1 MTGTQPNPLS
11 GERIG
16 RENSGVLSYPLLAQA
31 VGIPAENVAVVDG
44 NDAAAIGAA
53 IDDLADRDGVRLL
66 AVVGLCIKAKELRK
80 IGKYDEKRAWR
91 ERELAAVGSGARDE

>member
-31 VGIPAENVAVVDG
+31 VGIPAENVAALVETMRG
-44 NDAAAIGAA
+44 Q
-53 IDDLADRDGVRLL
+53 
-66 AVVGLCIKAKELRK
+66 
-80 IGKYDEKRAWR
+80 
-91 ERELAAVGSGARDE
+91 